1 MLFREVIGQDHIK
14 ERLIRS
20 VKEQRVSHA
29 LMFTGPEGTGKL
41 ALSLAFAQYVSCR
54 NRGENDS
61 CGECPSCRKYAKLI
75 HPDLHFVFPVFT
87 TKSLRKPVSD
97 DFLPKWREM
106 VIKTPYFTLGRWLDF
121 IGNENAQGLIYEAES
136 DAITHKLN
144 LKSFESEFKVMIIWL
159 PEKMHH
165 SCSNKLLKL
174 IEEPPDKTIF
184 LMITE
189 DEESVIPTIRSRVQ
203 AINVPYI
210 DKESLRKALSG
221 AEGVSG
227 QIIDD
232 ALRMSNGNF
241 INALEYLDPDQDTS
255 YFFEKFQE
263 LMRLA
268 FKQDVPG
275 LMDWAEE
282 MASIGRDRQK
292 SFFGSALRLVREY
305 FMMNFNKPDLIYTT
319 LKEREWGEK
328 FARFINERNVIP
340 FSNEFEKGILHIS
353 MNGNPRIIFLDTALR
368 MVRLISR

>member
-20 VKEQRVSHA
+20 VREQRVSHA

-41 ALSLAFAQYVSCR
+41 ALALAFAQYVSCR

-87 TKSLRKPVSD
+87 TKSLKKPVSD

-106 VIKTPYFTLGRWLDF
+106 VIKTPYFTLSRWLDF

-136 DAITHKLN
+136 DAITRKLN

-159 PEKMHH
+159 PEKMHQ

-203 AINVPYI
+203 AIKVPYI
-210 DKESLRKALSG
+210 DKMSLRKAISQTD
-221 AEGVSG
+221 GVSR
-227 QIIDD
+227 QSIDD
-232 ALRMSNGNF
+232 ALWMSNGNF
-241 INALEYLDPDQDTS
+241 IKAMEYLDPARDTS

-268 FKQDVPG
+268 FKQDIPG

-282 MASIGRDRQK
+282 LASVGRDRQK
-292 SFFGSALRLVREY
+292 SFFGFALRLIREY
-305 FMMNFNKPDLIYTT
+305 FMMNFKKPDLIYMASD
-319 LKEREWGEK
+319 EREWGEK
-328 FARFINERNVIP
+328 FARYINERNVIP
-340 FSNEFEKGILHIS
+340 FSKEFETGILHIS